1 LSGSADLLSQIEK
14 LHPRVIDLSL
24 GRMERLLAAMDHP
37 ERRLPPVIHVA
48 GTNGKGSVIAFMRAI
63 LQAAGYRVQVFNS
76 PHLVEFRER
85 IRLSDGLIDEA
96 RLTEILRRTHE
107 ANAGQEMTFF
117 EFITAAAFL
126 AYAEDRQGD
135 VLLLE
140 TGLGGRLDS
149 TNMVDQPAATV
160 ITPISMDHMAFLG
173 HSIPEIAAEKAGI
186 LKPGVPAIFAEQRD
200 EAAKVLTACADELS
214 APVIRAGQDFSID
227 VETGVFRDAGG
238 EVAILRLG
246 LPGAHQWGNAA
257 VAVATL
263 RTLRGFSFTD
273 DQIVQGLQS
282 AEWPARLQPL
292 CWRGKPNLPITL
304 DGGHNQ
310 AAAGAMADWLR
321 SENARDPRQTH
332 LVLGL
337 LDNRDPG
344 DFLSAFAD
352 LPVAV
357 HAVPIEGHA
366 AHAPEV
372 IVRAAE
378 DLGLTARVADT
389 VPAALKNLPATDR
402 ALICGSLY
410 LAGTVLADED
420 FGAVQTN

>member
-1 LSGSADLLSQIEK
+1 MSGSAELLAQIEK

-24 GRMERLLAAMDHP
+24 GRMERLLTAMDHP

-85 IRLSDGLIDEA
+85 IRLSHGLIDEA
-96 RLTEILRRTHE
+96 RLTEILQRTHE

-173 HSIPEIAAEKAGI
+173 NSIPEIAAEKAGI
-186 LKPGVPAIFAEQRD
+186 LKPGVPAIFAEQGT
-200 EAAKVLTACADELS
+200 EAANVLMARASELS
-214 APVIRAGQDFSID
+214 APVIRAGHDFTID
-227 VETGVFRDAGG
+227 AETGVFRDAGG
-238 EVAILRLG
+238 EVMIPALG

-257 VAVATL
+257 VALATL
-263 RTLRGFSFTD
+263 RTLSGFSFTD
-273 DQIVQGLQS
+273 DQIGLGLQS

-292 CWRGKPNLPITL
+292 CWKGRPDLPITL

-321 SENARDPRQTH
+321 SENVQDPRQTH

-337 LDNRDPG
+337 LDNRDPV
-344 DFLSAFAD
+344 DFLSAFAG
-352 LPVAV
+352 LPVSV
-357 HAVPIEGHA
+357 HAVPIDGHA

-372 IVRAAE
+372 IARAAE
-378 DLGLTARVADT
+378 GLGLAAKMADG
-389 VPAALKNLPATDR
+389 VSAALHQVPMTDR

-410 LAGTVLADED
+410 LAGSVLADKD
-420 FGAVQTN
+420 FGAVQAN